1 MDRAGEVGATARSHE
16 RARPHVDGMVRT
28 ESETNV
34 MHYFKATRPD
44 GTDFATGTTRP
55 VMGEWMPRIEGRIEL
70 CKRGYHVSDAPA
82 ETLIGGS
89 WPCRLFE
96 VEIAEDVP
104 AEYIDG
110 HKRVVHTYRPI
121 RELPAW
127 QALGPNGESVA
138 ALIDRARTLTP
149 EEAER
154 VNAARVAA
162 GTAAVNAAWDSAGTA
177 ARVAA
182 GTAAVNA
189 AWYAAWYAAGTWEA
203 AVTAAWD
210 AALGAAWDAARDAVL
225 ALVVRDLITPEQFE
239 TLYGPWASVMEEV

>member
-1 MDRAGEVGATARSHE
+1 MT
-16 RARPHVDGMVRT
+16 
-28 ESETNV
+28 
-34 MHYFKATRPD
+34 YFKATRPD

-55 VMGEWMPRIEGRIEL
+55 VIGEWMPRIKGRLEL
-70 CKRGYHVSDAPA
+70 CSRGYHVSDAPA

-104 AEYIDG
+104 AGHIEG

-138 ALIDRARTLTP
+138 ALIDRARALTP
-149 EEAER
+149 DEAGR
-154 VNAARVAA
+154 LFRAWNAAR
-162 GTAAVNAAWDSAGTA
+162 N
-177 ARVAA
+177 
-182 GTAAVNA
+182 
-189 AWYAAWYAAGTWEA
+189 
-203 AVTAAWD
+203 
-210 AALGAAWDAARDAVL
+210 AAWDAARNAAGYAARNAARTAARNAAGNAAGNAARTAAG

-239 TLYGPWASVMEEV
+239 TLYCSWGSVMEEL